1 MVAPATD
8 APYPWRVDL
17 PVIVYAT
24 PRTLPPP
31 ASLSG
36 RVVVLDL
43 AFAAAGMGTPFD
55 EVTLPFIEGLGD
67 RLAAWVDHHDHE
79 LQERYAAD
87 PRFHLATKA
96 EHGACPEMVT
106 LELVAETGPIDT
118 IVTHLDLDG
127 LYAAAKWI
135 LGGREPY
142 PGADADARA
151 VDTRESRPGPVGAL
165 LDQAVRARF
174 RDTPLKHRIVRYLV
188 GGLRDDEHRAVIE
201 EAAAEFQL
209 VRAETERLASR
220 YERRGRV
227 AYVDARRAKGP
238 FDKTDL
244 LLHGQTLAEVAMVR
258 HSGMITVAAAF
269 GSGLDFLRLFGL
281 EGGMPTRVSLP
292 ESRLDEALAKI
303 NEA

>member
-1 MVAPATD
+1 M
-8 APYPWRVDL
+8 DL
-17 PVIVYAT
+17 PVIVFST
-24 PRTLPPP
+24 PRTLPPA
-31 ASLSG
+31 ASVPG

-43 AFAAAGMGTPFD
+43 AFAAAGMGTPFE

-79 LQERYAAD
+79 LQAQYAAD

-96 EHGACPEMVT
+96 EHGACPEMIT
-106 LELVAETGPIDT
+106 PEMVAETGPIDA

-135 LGGREPY
+135 LGGKEPY

-151 VDTRESRPGPVGAL
+151 VDTREAQPGPVGAM

-188 GGLRDDEHRAVIE
+188 GGLRDPEHRAVIE
-201 EAAAEFQL
+201 EAAAEFAL
-209 VRAETERLASR
+209 VRGETERLASR

-269 GSGLDFLRLFGL
+269 GSGLDFVRLFGL

-303 NEA
+303 NGS

>member
-1 MVAPATD
+1 
-8 APYPWRVDL
+8 VDF
-17 PVIVYAT
+17 PVVVYST
-24 PRTLPPP
+24 PRTLPPA
-31 ASLSG
+31 ASVPG

-43 AFAAAGMGTPFD
+43 AFAAAGMGTPFE

-79 LQERYAAD
+79 LQERYAVD

-96 EHGACPEMVT
+96 EHGACPEMIT
-106 LELVAETGPIDT
+106 PALGAETGPIDS

-135 LGGREPY
+135 LGGHEPY

-151 VDTRESRPGPVGAL
+151 VDTRESQPGPVGAL
-165 LDQAVRARF
+165 LDQAVRGRF
-174 RDTPLKHRIVRYLV
+174 RDTPLKNRIVRYLV
-188 GGLRDDEHRAVIE
+188 GGLRDGEHRAVIE
-201 EAAAEFQL
+201 EAAAEFAL
-209 VRAETERLASR
+209 VRGETERLASR

-269 GSGLDFLRLFGL
+269 GSGLDFVRLFGL

-303 NEA
+303 NGA

>member
-1 MVAPATD
+1 
-8 APYPWRVDL
+8 VDL
-17 PVIVYAT
+17 PIIIYST
-24 PRTLPPP
+24 PRTLPPA
-31 ASLSG
+31 ASVPG

-43 AFAAAGMGTPFD
+43 AFAAAGMGTPFE

-79 LQERYAAD
+79 LQSQYAAD

-106 LELVAETGPIDT
+106 PELVAETGPIDS

-151 VDTRESRPGPVGAL
+151 VDTREAQPGPVGLL

-174 RDTPLKHRIVRYLV
+174 RDTPLKNRIVRYLV
-188 GGLRDDEHRAVIE
+188 GGLRDAEHRAVIE
-201 EAAAEFQL
+201 EAAAEFAL
-209 VRAETERLASR
+209 VRGETERLASR

-227 AYVDARRAKGP
+227 AYVDARRAQGP

-258 HSGMITVAAAF
+258 HSGMVTVAAAF
-269 GSGLDFLRLFGL
+269 GSGLDFVRLFGL

-303 NEA
+303 NDE

>member
-1 MVAPATD
+1 
-8 APYPWRVDL
+8 VDF
-17 PVIVYAT
+17 PVVVYST
-24 PRTLPPP
+24 PRTLPPA
-31 ASLSG
+31 ASVPG

-43 AFAAAGMGTPFD
+43 AFAAAGMGTPFE

-79 LQERYAAD
+79 LQAQYSVD

-96 EHGACPEMVT
+96 EHGACPEMIT
-106 LELVAETGPIDT
+106 PAMVAETGPIDS

-135 LGGREPY
+135 LGGHEPY

-151 VDTRESRPGPVGAL
+151 VDTREAQPGPVGVL

-188 GGLRDDEHRAVIE
+188 GGLRGAEHRAVIE
-201 EAAAEFQL
+201 EAAAEFAL
-209 VRAETERLASR
+209 VRGETERLASR
-220 YERRGRV
+220 YEHRGRV

-244 LLHGQTLAEVAMVR
+244 LLHGQTVAAVAMVR

-269 GSGLDFLRLFGL
+269 GSGLDFVRLFGL

-303 NEA
+303 NGE

>member
-1 MVAPATD
+1 
-8 APYPWRVDL
+8 VDL
-17 PVIVYAT
+17 PHLIYST
-24 PRTLPPP
+24 PRTLPPA
-31 ASLSG
+31 ASVPG

-43 AFAAAGMGTPFD
+43 AFAAAGLGTPFE

-87 PRFHLATKA
+87 PRFRLATKA
-96 EHGACPEMVT
+96 QAGACPEMIT
-106 LELVAETGPIDT
+106 PELVAETGPIDS

-151 VDTRESRPGPVGAL
+151 VDTRESQPGPVGDL
-165 LDQAVRARF
+165 IDRAVRARF
-174 RDTPLKHRIVRYLV
+174 RDTPLKNRVIRYLV
-188 GGLRDDEHRAVIE
+188 GGLRDAEHRAVIE
-201 EAAAEFQL
+201 EAAAEFER
-209 VRAETERLASR
+209 VRGETARLAAR

-227 AYVDARRAKGP
+227 AYVDARHARGP

-258 HSGMITVAAAF
+258 HSGMVTIAAAF
-269 GSGLDFLRLFGL
+269 GSGLDFVRLFGL

-292 ESRLDEALAKI
+292 ESRLDEALARI
-303 NEA
+303 NDA

>member
-1 MVAPATD
+1 
-8 APYPWRVDL
+8 VDL
-17 PVIVYAT
+17 PRLIYAT
-24 PRTLPPP
+24 PRTLPDP
-31 ASLSG
+31 AICPG

-43 AFAAAGMGTPFD
+43 AFAAAGMGTPFA
-55 EVTLPFIEGLGD
+55 EVTLPFISGLGD

-79 LQERYAAD
+79 LQEQYAAD

-106 LELVAETGPIDT
+106 PELVAETGPIDT

-135 LGGREPY
+135 RGGTEPY

-151 VDTRESRPGPVGAL
+151 VDTREGTPGPVGQMIDRAL
-165 LDQAVRARF
+165 RARF
-174 RDTPLKHRIVRYLV
+174 RDAALKNRVVRYLV
-188 GGLRDDEHRAVIE
+188 GGLADAEHRAVIA
-201 EAAAEFQL
+201 EAATEFER
-209 VRAETERLASR
+209 VRAETDRLSAR

-227 AYVDARRAKGP
+227 AYVDARHAKGP

-244 LLHGQTLAEVAMVR
+244 LLHGQTLADVAMVR

-269 GSGLDFLRLFGL
+269 GSGLDFLQIFGL

-292 ESRLDEALAKI
+292 ESRLQEALEKL
-303 NEA
+303 NPG